1 MAQPYERIARRR
13 RRALVVASA
22 VLCGLSWIDWWFTRS
37 TWLGLPYPVFVAV
50 ALAANVVVT
59 ARWSWFKRA
68 TVATFQKYLLNPVV
82 RVLVRLGLPLGWS
95 LIETTG
101 RHSKQ
106 PRVVPVGHGLVDGQ
120 FWIIAEHGTDAG
132 YVRNLRAN
140 PCVRVCLR
148 HGWRMVW
155 RTGTAHLLTAYDPY
169 ARQRW
174 LIGWTHPL
182 RALNAMIV
190 RVLGTSPVT
199 IRIDLD
205 PAATIRQ
212 TRTRQPAAMRSAH
225 PADPTPSSSPSSS
238 ALPRP
243 MKASEPQ

>member
-1 MAQPYERIARRR
+1 MAQPYDRIFGPG

-22 VLCGLSWIDWWFTRS
+22 VLCGLSWLDWWFTRS
-37 TWLGLPYPVFVAV
+37 IWLGLPYPVFVAV
-50 ALAANVVVT
+50 ALAVNMLVT
-59 ARWSWFKRA
+59 ARWSSFKRA

-95 LIETTG
+95 LLETTG

-106 PRVVPVGHGLVDGQ
+106 TRVVPVGHGLVGWQ
-120 FWIIAEHGTDAG
+120 FWVIAEHGTDAG

-140 PCVRVCLR
+140 PRVRVGLR
-148 HGWRMVW
+148 QGWRMVW
-155 RTGTAHLLTAYDPY
+155 RTGTAHLLIDDDPY

-174 LIGWTHPL
+174 LMGWTHPL

-190 RVLGTSPVT
+190 RVLGTNPVT

-205 PAATIRQ
+205 PAATIGPTQRLQ
-212 TRTRQPAAMRSAH
+212 AARWEAPTRPNQHRS
-225 PADPTPSSSPSSS
+225 D
-238 ALPRP
+238 L
-243 MKASEPQ
+243 